1 LRNNAANLV
10 NMLLASPA
18 SRKLAL
24 LRVHKTGSKSF
35 RDALKHS
42 FSPPERS
49 PLEYST
55 TVTSEGLTGKSFI
68 SPHLSVAQWQA
79 LDDTSSWVV
88 AVTMREPRARLRS
101 AFRYFKSKR
110 HSNPVQ
116 VGELLRDMDYGDF
129 LASKHP
135 VILGLKDNILTR
147 FIGGGAFGM
156 ETETRNQIYLP
167 EGLSLEKA
175 ESAAIAAI
183 NSGHVYPLVLEKPK
197 DSLHL
202 LCPTLGMP
210 GIPVLGWQNRT
221 AGGPLITLSPQI
233 TELEEAF
240 IVHDVCVYAEAI
252 KRLG

>member
-1 LRNNAANLV
+1 MRNNAANFL
-10 NMLLASPA
+10 NLLLASRA
-18 SRKLAL
+18 KRKLAL

-55 TVTSEGLTGKSFI
+55 TVASEGLTGKSFI

-79 LDDTSSWVV
+79 LDDTSSWIVS
-88 AVTMREPRARLRS
+88 VTMREPRARLRS

-110 HSNPVQ
+110 HSKPLQ
-116 VGELLRDMDYGDF
+116 VGEMLKGMDYGDF

-156 ETETRNQIYLP
+156 ETETRNQLYLP
-167 EGLSLEKA
+167 EGLSMEKA
-175 ESAAIAAI
+175 ESVAIEAI
-183 NSGHVYPLVLEKPK
+183 KSGLVFPLVLEKPK
-197 DSLHL
+197 VSLHL
-202 LCPTLGMP
+202 LCPALGMS
-210 GIPVLGWQNRT
+210 GIPVMGWQNRT
-221 AGGPLITLSPQI
+221 ANGAPIALRPRIMA
-233 TELEEAF
+233 LEDAF
-240 IVHDVCVYAEAI
+240 VVHDVRVYEEAV